1 MHPSKPLLRLIAVLA
16 STSVLLLP
24 QASTS
29 AAPARPRLLFG
40 EAGSGPPM
48 APAQAPSDTNGIKW
62 SDVPKNYWDRT
73 AIDYVGATNEWMRD
87 GKPNPDGT
95 YDFQPDKLE
104 SRELFARAA
113 VWAFAPDEPVDD
125 TIHFSDLPDDDRF
138 YPVANVAVKLGWM
151 TTDDQGN
158 FAPADPVTTRMVHR
172 ALVLALGLG
181 DIAQGVQDLHMR
193 NGTAFDTP
201 RDFGTLLIGMR
212 IGLRYNHST
221 ESMDVGPDTPLPR
234 SEVAWSLSQAATEP
248 DWIADSLAPY
258 ATIELPN
265 MSAAMQEVVNFG
277 IQYVGYPYVWSGE
290 WFEPSPVGYC
300 CGYQPVGGFDCS
312 GLTWWI
318 MRAVSSS
325 YDPPPRE
332 YRGWSLPQRSSAEMA
347 ASGGKVRF
355 ADLRPGDLMFYDGD
369 GDGVVD
375 HVDTYIGNGWSL
387 DSGGSVGGVSIVK
400 VDEGW
405 YRDHFVHG
413 RRIMK

>member
-1 MHPSKPLLRLIAVLA
+1 
-16 STSVLLLP
+16 
-24 QASTS
+24 
-29 AAPARPRLLFG
+29 
-40 EAGSGPPM
+40 
-48 APAQAPSDTNGIKW
+48 
-62 SDVPKNYWDRT
+62 
-73 AIDYVGATNEWMRD
+73 
-87 GKPNPDGT
+87 
-95 YDFQPDKLE
+95 
-104 SRELFARAA
+104 
-113 VWAFAPDEPVDD
+113 
-125 TIHFSDLPDDDRF
+125 
-138 YPVANVAVKLGWM
+138 
-151 TTDDQGN
+151 
-158 FAPADPVTTRMVHR
+158 MVHR

-265 MSAAMQEVVNFG
+265 VSAAMQEVVNFG

-312 GLTWWI
+312 GLTWWV

-375 HVDTYIGNGWSL
+375 HVDTYLGNGWSL

-405 YRDHFVHG
+405 YHDHFVHG